1 MDGGLE
7 VRKQERLLYF
17 NKRPLC
23 VTVKTAFALSEF
35 YDTAYSEV
43 VVTTHSVVATG
54 TLTVPSGSEFYFSDV
69 YESSD
74 CGFKVSRSVKVLKA
88 GDDLG
93 FSTKISLVMAE
104 SDNTRDY
111 NYFAPG
117 VWYKQN
123 EYAPDHSFGKDLDCD
138 YYWRMETN
146 YALPLF
152 AMQNIASGEMAA
164 SIECNNF

>member
-1 MDGGLE
+1 MELACGDYRIEFMDGRLE

-23 VTVKTAFALSEF
+23 ETVKTAFALSEF

-74 CGFKVSRSVKVLKA
+74 CDSK
-88 GDDLG
+88 
-93 FSTKISLVMAE
+93 
-104 SDNTRDY
+104 
-111 NYFAPG
+111 
-117 VWYKQN
+117 
-123 EYAPDHSFGKDLDCD
+123 
-138 YYWRMETN
+138 
-146 YALPLF
+146 
-152 AMQNIASGEMAA
+152 
-164 SIECNNF
+164 